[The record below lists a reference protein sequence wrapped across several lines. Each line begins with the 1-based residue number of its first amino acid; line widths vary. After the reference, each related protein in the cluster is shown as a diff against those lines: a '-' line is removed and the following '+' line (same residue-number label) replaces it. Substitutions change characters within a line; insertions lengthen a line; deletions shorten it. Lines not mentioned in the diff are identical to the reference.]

1 MEGLTYMKKL
11 GLFITSVLLS
21 GVIFAEGEG
30 PRPQVN
36 LTIALA
42 EPNIALNR
50 PLLGRDTSEP
60 LNNQA
65 DQLTEQARQLN
76 EQIGNRVE
84 QRLQE
89 RLELQLSEKIQ

>member
-1 MEGLTYMKKL
+1 MEGLTYMKKF
-11 GLFITSVLLS
+11 GLLITTVLLS
-21 GVIFAEGEG
+21 GVVFAEGEG
-30 PRPQVN
+30 PRPMAN

-42 EPNIALNR
+42 EPSPALKR
-50 PLLGRDTSEP
+50 PLQGRDNPEP
-60 LNNQA
+60 LN
-65 DQLTEQARQLN
+65 DQIDRLTDQARQLN

>member
-1 MEGLTYMKKL
+1 MKKL
-11 GLFITSVLLS
+11 GLFITALLLS
-21 GVIFAEGEG
+21 GVVFAEGEG
-30 PRPQVN
+30 PRPMAS

-42 EPNIALNR
+42 EPSVVLKR
-50 PLLGRDTSEP
+50 PLQGRDSSEP

-65 DQLTEQARQLN
+65 DRLTEQARQLS

>member
-1 MEGLTYMKKL
+1 MEDLTHMKKL
-11 GLFITSVLLS
+11 GLFITTLVLS
-21 GVIFAEGEG
+21 GVVFAEGEG
-30 PRPQVN
+30 PRPMAN

-42 EPNIALNR
+42 EPSLALKR
-50 PLLGRDTSEP
+50 PLQGRDNSEP
-60 LNNQA
+60 LHNQA
-65 DQLTEQARQLN
+65 DRVTEQARQLS